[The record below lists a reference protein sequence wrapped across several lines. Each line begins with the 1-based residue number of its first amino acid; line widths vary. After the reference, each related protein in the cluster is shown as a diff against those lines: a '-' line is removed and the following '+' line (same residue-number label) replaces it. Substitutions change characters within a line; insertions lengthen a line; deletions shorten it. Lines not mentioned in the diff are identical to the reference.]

1 MKMVKSLLLVS
12 AAGVVAASG
21 AQAADL
27 PVKAKP
33 VEYVKVC
40 SLYGAGFYYVPGT
53 DICMKIGGY
62 VRYQV
67 SAGEGNSI
75 SFGPFDRSSGFNTR
89 STYNSDYAQRVRV
102 NFTYDTRQQT
112 AYGTLRTYLLL
123 GWTHDTPS
131 TAIGPA
137 PGVYF
142 NRGFIQIAGFT
153 FGKSTSFFDFGS
165 TAAVAYNAG
174 FLNTSDTGDTGQV
187 GAAYTAQ
194 FGNGFS
200 GTISVEQSRRSSTV
214 FTVPG
219 GSLASVGSGGTG
231 TGWASGMGGPVQ
243 DNLGGATASRPDIV
257 ANLRIDQAWGSA
269 QLSGALHEVSAAY
282 YGGAGAPE
290 INGHPSDEWGW
301 AIMGGIRL
309 NAPMIGPGDY
319 FQAQVGY
326 SDGATRYTAWNVG
339 GNGTYDYYSG
349 NTFGFGFGTDA
360 VFAGNSACTGAA
372 TTFGCSIQKTTGFSV
387 FASYEHF
394 WTPSLRTSIY
404 GSYVDVSHNSNAKG
418 MICQS
423 WIGTAATVAG
433 VQCDPD
439 FQAWAI
445 GTRSQWNITNA
456 FYVGV
461 DVIYNKLQTATINNG
476 NPIFLAGGTFLPVNK
491 TATFYQTQ
499 DQDQVAVTWRIHRD
513 IVP

>member
-1 MKMVKSLLLVS
+1 
-12 AAGVVAASG
+12 
-21 AQAADL
+21 
-27 PVKAKP
+27 
-33 VEYVKVC
+33 VKVC

-67 SAGEGNSI
+67 SSGEGNSI

-89 STYNSDYAQRVRV
+89 ITGNDYAQRVRV

-123 GWTHDTPS
+123 GWTHDTPTVS
-131 TAIGPA
+131 ISPA
-137 PGVYF
+137 AGVYF

-200 GTISVEQSRRSSTV
+200 GTISVEQSRRAATV
-214 FTVPG
+214 FTTPG
-219 GSLASVGSGGTG
+219 GSIAAVGSCTSCGWGGG
-231 TGWASGMGGPVQ
+231 VGGPTY
-243 DNLGGATASRPDIV
+243 DNLGNSTTANLGVASRPDV
-257 ANLRIDQAWGSA
+257 VGNLRIDQAWGSA
-269 QLSGALHEVSAAY
+269 QVSAALHEISSGY
-282 YGGAGAPE
+282 YGGPAAVE
-290 INGHPSDEWGW
+290 TNGHPSDEWGY

-309 NAPMIGPGDY
+309 NAPMFGPGDY

-339 GNGTYDYYSG
+339 GNNVYDYYAG
-349 NTFGFGFGTDA
+349 NSFGVGFATDA
-360 VFAGNSACTGAA
+360 VFAGNSACTGSSS
-372 TTFGCSIQKTTGFSV
+372 TFGCSIERTTGFSV

-394 WTPSLRTSIY
+394 WTPSLRTSLY
-404 GSYVDVSHNSNAKG
+404 GSYVDISHNANATG
-418 MICQS
+418 MICTS
-423 WIGTAATVAG
+423 WIGAAALAAG

-445 GTRSQWNITNA
+445 GSRSQWNITNA
-456 FYVGV
+456 LYVGV

-476 NPIFLAGGTFLPVNK
+476 NPIFLPAGSIFLPANK
-491 TATFYQTQ
+491 PATFYQTQ
-499 DQDQVAVTWRIHRD
+499 DQDQVTVTWRLHRD